1 MSVFIGAA
9 LPQFI
14 LQDDDDPRS
23 WSRVTGLMAPSRSG
37 VLRLDFDV
45 PVGVQAKNFT
55 QPFWPSS
62 FYGDLAVDIGII
74 DAPAWIMPPP
84 LPSGANGRLGF
95 NGFSRDASG
104 GILAGVTVKLF
115 LTATDTKVDQTIS
128 DVNGLFVVSTS
139 EAGAHYLLF
148 YKTGTPD
155 VSGTTVNTLLGA

>member
-1 MSVFIGAA
+1 MSVLIGAA

-14 LQDDDDPRS
+14 LRDDDDQRS
-23 WSRVTGLMAPSRSG
+23 HLRSRRTEFPPQTG
-37 VLRLDFDV
+37 VLRMDV
-45 PVGVQAKNFT
+45 EGPVGLQAKNWV

-62 FYGDLAVDIGII
+62 FYGDLAVDVGII
-74 DAPAWIMPPP
+74 DPPTWIMPPP

-115 LTATDTKVDQTIS
+115 LTATDTKVFETVS
-128 DVNGLFVVSTS
+128 DINGFFVASTS

-148 YKTGTPD
+148 YKTGVPD